1 MAVLV
6 LIEIADGLV
15 RKSSLET
22 ASYGA
27 QVAKA
32 LGTEA
37 IGLAIGEVP
46 ATELQS
52 LGRQGLQKVYNSN
65 ESRLPDF
72 VPGAYIKIILQTVQ
86 AVQSQVI
93 ILSTSNIGTAVGS
106 RLAIRLGASLATN
119 VIALPEIAGDT
130 FKVKKSVFSGK
141 AFADVVLTAE
151 TKIIAVK
158 KNAVEILE
166 QEGSAEVEAI
176 SVDITDADLIG
187 APQETI
193 RATGEV
199 LLTEADIV
207 VSGGRGL
214 RGPENW
220 HLIEDLAK
228 ALGAA
233 TGCSKPVADIGWRP
247 HHEHV
252 GQTGITISPN
262 LYIAAGISGAIQ
274 HLAGVNSSKVIVVIN
289 KDPEAPFF
297 KAADY
302 GIVGDVAEV
311 LPKLTEAAKALNQ

>member
-1 MAVLV
+1 MSVLV
-6 LIEIADGLV
+6 LIECADGQV

-27 QVAKA
+27 QVAQA
-32 LGTEA
+32 MGTEA
-37 IGLAIGEVP
+37 VGLVIGDVP
-46 ATELQS
+46 VDELQL
-52 LGRQGLQKVYNSN
+52 LGRQGMQKVYLCNN
-65 ESRLPDF
+65 ANLKDF
-72 VPGAYIKIILQTVQ
+72 VPGAFVKIIAQAAQTVN
-86 AVQSQVI
+86 AQVI
-93 ILSTSNIGTAVGS
+93 ILANSNIGTAVGS
-106 RLAIRLGASLATN
+106 RLAIRLGASLVTN
-119 VIALPEIAGDT
+119 AVALPEIDGNT

-141 AFADVVLTAE
+141 AFAEVVLTADL
-151 TKIIAVK
+151 KIIAVK
-158 KNAVEILE
+158 KNAVDIIE
-166 QEGSAEVEAI
+166 QEGTAEIATLN
-176 SVDITDADLIG
+176 VDLAAADLIG

-199 LLTEADIV
+199 LLTEADVV

-228 ALGAA
+228 ALGGA
-233 TGCSKPVADIGWRP
+233 TACSKPVADSGWRP

-262 LYIAAGISGAIQ
+262 LYVAAGISGAIQ
-274 HLAGVNSSKVIVVIN
+274 HLGGVNSSKVIVVIN

-311 LPKLTEAAKALNQ
+311 LPKLTEAAKALNR

>member
-1 MAVLV
+1 MSVLV
-6 LIEIADGLV
+6 LIECADGQV

-32 LGTEA
+32 MGTEA

-46 ATELQS
+46 ADELKS
-52 LGRQGLQKVYNSN
+52 LGRQGIQKVYASN
-65 ESRLPDF
+65 NNNLKDF
-72 VPGAYIKIILQTVQ
+72 VPGAFVKVIAQ
-86 AVQSQVI
+86 AVQKANAPVI
-93 ILSTSNIGTAVGS
+93 ILSNSNIGTAVGS
-106 RLAIRLGASLATN
+106 RLAVRLGASLVTN
-119 VIALPEIAGDT
+119 AVSLPEIAGNM

-141 AFADVVLTAE
+141 AFAEVELTADY
-151 TKIIAVK
+151 KIIAVK
-158 KNAVEILE
+158 KNAVDIIE
-166 QEGSAEVEAI
+166 QEGTADVETLT
-176 SVDITDADLIG
+176 VELTEADLVG

-199 LLTEADIV
+199 LLTEADVV

-220 HLIEDLAK
+220 HLIEDLAH

-233 TGCSKPVADIGWRP
+233 KACSKPVADSGWRP

-311 LPKLTEAAKALNQ
+311 LPKLTEAARALNQ